1 MSTIEELASFMSR
14 EHEAGNAVQHDS
26 GKAAT

>member
-14 EHEAGNAVQHDS
+14 EHDAGNGLKPDA